1 MDIVEETYFSI
12 LRGFSEDELARKII
26 NESVYAYEE
35 LKPLIEVVYAKI
47 ISEKKCSLSLEE
59 ILELVS
65 SESIKR
71 KLKENKLKD
80 CVLHVCF
87 LRSLD
92 ELDWLSSSQAEEIK
106 RRMTR
111 DDGLLVSDI
120 DGKFLIVIRT
130 PFKANV
136 VYSVLYHELVH
147 FLQKAVGCSL
157 HKIVDKGIRCSE
169 EEAKDIVETLDLD
182 LDLEKPEDPEES
194 PLSRAFRYFYDK
206 EELEAFIANI
216 FNELEE
222 FFKEQRIE
230 FTRELLRDI
239 LEAFKHRSNS
249 FFGYYFEVNKSLVTL
264 SMKFSKLSALRFFK
278 LLYVYGYF
286 RKGFLTVKT
295 HLFSYY
301 DKNRS

>member
-47 ISEKKCSLSLEE
+47 ISEKKCTLSLEE
-59 ILELVS
+59 ILELIS
-65 SESIKR
+65 SESIR
-71 KLKENKLKD
+71 QKLKEN

-87 LRSLD
+87 LRCLD

-106 RRMTR
+106 QRIAR
-111 DDGLLVSDI
+111 DDGLLVSGI
-120 DGKFLIVIRT
+120 SGKEGHFLIVIRT

-147 FLQKAVGCSL
+147 FLQNAVGCSL
-157 HKIVDKGIRCSE
+157 HKIVAKSISCSE
-169 EEAKDIVETLDLD
+169 EEAKDIIETLD
-182 LDLEKPEDPEES
+182 LDLEKPEDPKES
-194 PLSRAFRYFYDK
+194 PLSSAFRYFYDK

-239 LEAFKHRSNS
+239 LEAFNHRSDS
-249 FFGYYFEVNKSLVTL
+249 FFSYYFEVNKSLVTL
-264 SMKFSKLSALRFFK
+264 RMKFSKLSALRFFK
-278 LLYVYGYF
+278 LLYIYGYF